1 MKNLSIIISLI
12 WLLLF
17 TASCSLF
24 QAATSSID
32 PATGFPVGSAPPS
45 SAGYILDDRLQRIK
59 LSDLDGRPFTLE
71 VLGGKPVFLNFW
83 ATWCGPCISEMRSI
97 EEAYKQ
103 YKEEVVFLAVST
115 ETPEQ
120 IKAFQDKHDYSFQF
134 ARLDVEYVDA
144 FVVKLPTTML
154 ITRDGKMQYEEEG
167 FRVWTQYNNLEKIK
181 EIAY

>member
-1 MKNLSIIISLI
+1 MKNLLHFINYITMA
-12 WLLLF
+12 LLL
-17 TASCSLF
+17 TGCQLF
-24 QAATSSID
+24 QPASAID
-32 PATGFPVGSAPPS
+32 PDTGFPMGTTS
-45 SAGYILDDRLQRIK
+45 SSTASFELDDRLQRIK

-71 VLGGKPVFLNFW
+71 DLGGRPVFLNFW

-97 EEAYKQ
+97 EEVYQQ
-103 YKEEVVFLAVST
+103 YKDDVVFLAVST

-120 IKAFQDKHDYSFQF
+120 IKAFQAKHDYSFQF
-134 ARLDVEYVDA
+134 ARLEVEYVDA

-181 EIAY
+181 EIAD